1 MPVLDRE
8 RTRTR
13 TGRIWTYVGDRNRPY
28 IVYDYTGNHSREGPE
43 EFLKG
48 YKGYLQ
54 ADAYRAYDAM
64 FKNRKQNLTEVA
76 CWAHSRR
83 YFFEAQTSD
92 LCRATV
98 MLAYIQLLYEVERE
112 ARQGNLSPEQR
123 RELRQTKSRP
133 ILEDIKNYLQ
143 TEKPKVLPKSA
154 IGEAIDYTLSNWE
167 ALLRY
172 TEDGE
177 LEIDNNNAERSL
189 RPIVV
194 GRNNWLFYGSDK
206 GGRTGAVLSSLIA
219 SCKRLRVEP
228 FGYLRDLF
236 ARISDKSRCIERPSA
251 RRFSDAGGTRQRI
264 EERCRTTGRENDDL
278 IVAGVRYIDC
288 ARDRTRGGRGTN
300 CIGVRHGRRCCDCD
314 TQARHRDTWH

>member
-28 IVYDYTGNHSREGPE
+28 IVYDYTGNRSREGPE
-43 EFLKG
+43 EFLQG
-48 YKGYLQ
+48 YSGYLQ
-54 ADAYRAYDAM
+54 ADAYAGYDAM
-64 FKNRKQNLTEVA
+64 FKNRKQDKQELTEVA
-76 CWAHSRR
+76 CWAHVRR

-112 ARQGNLSPEQR
+112 ARQGNLNPEQR

-177 LEIDNNNAERSL
+177 LEIDNNGAERSL

-236 ARISDKSRCIERPSA
+236 TRISTHPHNQLDELLPDRWQAAKSA
-251 RRFSDAGGTRQRI
+251 
-264 EERCRTTGRENDDL
+264 
-278 IVAGVRYIDC
+278 
-288 ARDRTRGGRGTN
+288 
-300 CIGVRHGRRCCDCD
+300 
-314 TQARHRDTWH
+314 TQS